1 MKIENFTKFNE
12 SNQEMTDESFLEMI
26 ENRPDLDFDS
36 KNIIKTTLETLTQER
51 DIDTK
56 SEMIEDILLQVG
68 DSLDPELYNS
78 VEQWLKKK

>member
-1 MKIENFTKFNE
+1 MKIVNFTKFNE

-26 ENRPDLDFDS
+26 ENRPDLDDDS
-36 KNIIKTTLETLTQER
+36 KNIIKTTLETLTQEG

-56 SEMIEDILLQVG
+56 SELVEDILLQVG

-78 VEQWLKKK
+78 IEQWLKKK

>member
-1 MKIENFTKFNE
+1 MKIVNFTKFNE

-26 ENRPDLDFDS
+26 ENRPDLDDDS
-36 KNIIKTTLETLTQER
+36 KNIIKTTLETLTQEG
-51 DIDTK
+51 DGDTK

-78 VEQWLKKK
+78 IEQWLKKK

>member
-1 MKIENFTKFNE
+1 MKIVNFTKFNE

-26 ENRPDLDFDS
+26 ENRPDLDVDS